1 MLILQYISDLLV
13 PLFVF
18 YVVVLAVLKRR
29 SVFSDFLVGAKEG
42 IQITADIL
50 PTLEGL
56 MVAVSVLRSS
66 GFLDAMADLLV
77 KLIPEGI
84 LPSAAIPPLLI
95 RLFSN
100 SAATGLALDLFEEY
114 GPDSYIGRVV
124 SLGLSS
130 TESLFYVMSVY
141 LGAVGIRKSRYILP
155 GALLAT
161 LVGVWTSV
169 ILAAMM

>member
-42 IQITADIL
+42 KQITADIL
-50 PTLEGL
+50 PTLVGL
-56 MVAVSVLRSS
+56 MLAVSVLRSS
-66 GFLDAMADLLV
+66 GFLDAVADLLV
-77 KLIPEGI
+77 KLIPEGV
-84 LPSAAIPPLLI
+84 LHSAAIPPLLI